1 MESRCDA
8 SAVVKLSEYTVSKN
22 VRDAYKGFCLNMTPL
37 VMKFI
42 IEVVWSQERSV
53 GRVMLAYFDVY
64 VKESIMSTEQVW
76 VKLAEYRPMCKELEH
91 LKDGA
96 CMLRLLVIQEH
107 NTVMNTWKCDP

>member
-1 MESRCDA
+1 M
-8 SAVVKLSEYTVSKN
+8 KLSEYTVSKD
-22 VRDAYKGFCLNMTPL
+22 VRDAYEGFGLNMTPL

-53 GRVMLAYFDVY
+53 GRAMLAYFDDVY
-64 VKESIMSTEQVW
+64 VKESIMSTEHVQ

-107 NTVMNTWKCDP
+107 NTL